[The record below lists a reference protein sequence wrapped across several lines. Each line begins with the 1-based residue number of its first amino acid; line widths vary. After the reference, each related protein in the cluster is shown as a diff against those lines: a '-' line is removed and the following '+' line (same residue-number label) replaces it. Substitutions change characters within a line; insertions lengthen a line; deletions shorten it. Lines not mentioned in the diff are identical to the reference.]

1 MAPCAQPRWSE
12 AADQGRPRTLAPVSR
27 DDDVVLFDL
36 DGVLVDSRGPISSC
50 INHALAA
57 HGLPER
63 DPADLYR
70 YIGPPLLSAFAELL
84 GESVASPA
92 VARCAATYRER
103 YAVASLTETAVTPG
117 IVDVLA
123 ALRGDGRR
131 LAVATTKP
139 RTFAEPLLEA
149 LGMRR
154 YFDAVAG
161 PELHASG
168 EDKTTTVGNALRALG
183 ATRGAMVGDRMF
195 DMVAARAHG
204 LRAVGVGWGIGSRE
218 ELETAGADTNRPPP
232 AERAAAVAA

>member
-1 MAPCAQPRWSE
+1 M
-12 AADQGRPRTLAPVSR
+12 DNG
-27 DDDVVLFDL
+27 VVLFDL

-57 HGLPER
+57 NGRPER

-84 GESVASPA
+84 DEPVASPA

-117 IVDVLA
+117 IDEVLA
-123 ALRGDGRR
+123 ALQGAGRR
-131 LAVATTKP
+131 LAVATSKP
-139 RTFAEPLLEA
+139 RAFAEPLLEA

-161 PELHASG
+161 PELDATG

-183 ATRGAMVGDRMF
+183 ATRGAMVGDRSF

-204 LRAVGVGWGIGSRE
+204 LRAVGVGWGIGSIT
-218 ELETAGADTNRPPP
+218 ELEAAGADEIVATPGELPG
-232 AERAAAVAA
+232 AVGS